1 MSSRVAV
8 VVVLVLVIA
17 GASVSAHALGSP
29 APLAQQG
36 GDGDGNGDGTPMGG
50 GDGRDGGQTPD
61 GGDGQRTPTDDGRR
75 TPGGDGRGTPTGG
88 DGPRAN
94 VSVDHR
100 QPGNASIMVRN
111 AAANQT
117 VRIQFERMV
126 ANPET
131 GLMLREMTVAT
142 GDPEYRLAVRTTTR
156 ASEGVAPFPGD
167 PPFGYLNVTHSVP
180 NANVTNASLTFTLNR
195 TRLRERN
202 VAAENVSLY
211 RYRATNRTWQRLQT
225 RLMEQNE
232 TQVTYRAES
241 PGLSEFAVAPVAAA
255 TTPTATATATPTSTR
270 TPTAT
275 PSPTPPPSTPT
286 STPAP
291 GTDGA
296 APGFGFLAALLAL
309 LGLGRLLRPR

>member
-1 MSSRVAV
+1 M
-8 VVVLVLVIA
+8 VVVLILVVA
-17 GASVSAHALGSP
+17 GGSLSTYALDPS

-36 GDGDGNGDGTPMGG
+36 GDGDGTPMGG
-50 GDGRDGGQTPD
+50 GDGGDGRRTPG

-75 TPGGDGRGTPTGG
+75 TPGGGDGRGTPMGGDGG

-111 AAANQT
+111 AAANRP

-131 GLMLREMTVAT
+131 GLMLREMTVAA
-142 GDPEYRLAVRTTTR
+142 GDPEYQLAVRTTTR
-156 ASEGVAPFPGD
+156 ASEGVAPLPGA

-180 NANVTNASLTFTLNR
+180 NVNVTNASFTFTLDR

-202 VAAENVSLY
+202 VTAENVGLY

-225 RLMEQNE
+225 RVMEQNQ

-241 PGLSEFAVAPVAAA
+241 PGLSEFAVALTAET
-255 TTPTATATATPTSTR
+255 TTPTATATSTPTATR

-275 PSPTPPPSTPT
+275 PSPTPRP

-291 GTDGA
+291 TTDGA
-296 APGFGFLAALLAL
+296 APGFGFLAALFAL
-309 LGLGRLLRPR
+309 FGLGRLLRSR